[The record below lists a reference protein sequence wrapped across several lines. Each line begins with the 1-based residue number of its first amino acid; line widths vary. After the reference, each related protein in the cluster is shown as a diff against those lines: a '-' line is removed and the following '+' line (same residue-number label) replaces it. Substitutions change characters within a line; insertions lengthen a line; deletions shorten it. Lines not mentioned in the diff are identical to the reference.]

1 LNEEKYRRKKRG
13 RPRKR
18 WITDVEKDLRRMRIQ
33 GWRLETQDRQ
43 DWRRI
48 VWEAKVHT
56 GL

>member
-1 LNEEKYRRKKRG
+1 MHRRKKRG